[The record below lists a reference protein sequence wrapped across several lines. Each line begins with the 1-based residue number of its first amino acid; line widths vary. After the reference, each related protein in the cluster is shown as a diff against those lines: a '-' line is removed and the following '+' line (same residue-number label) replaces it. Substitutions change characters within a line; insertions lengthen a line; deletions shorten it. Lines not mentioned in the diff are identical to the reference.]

1 MVLVTGCTGLLLL
14 LLLVFTASAC
24 QSSCFTYFGVRAISS
39 IGSICSSIGYYL
51 LFLLLLL
58 LLLLL
63 KLLDGGDCIIELLL
77 LRLGGQREVGE
88 SLRVLALELLL
99 EQKLD
104 ILLKLKLK
112 EVIVLRLVNL
122 HLICR
127 CTLRRSGIRQLLHEL
142 LLVKLQVL
150 EVGGGDLLLLGRRGL
165 HLSITTSCSSA
176 TILPAIIRCLVL
188 LQLHEQH

>member
-14 LLLVFTASAC
+14 LLLVLAASAC
-24 QSSCFTYFGVRAISS
+24 QSSCFTCFGVRAISS

-51 LFLLLLL
+51 LFLLLL
-58 LLLLL
+58 
-63 KLLDGGDCIIELLL
+63 KVLDGGDCIIELLL

-104 ILLKLKLK
+104 VLLKLKLK

-127 CTLRRSGIRQLLHEL
+127 CTLRRSGIGQLLHEL

>member
-14 LLLVFTASAC
+14 LLLVLAASAC
-24 QSSCFTYFGVRAISS
+24 QSSCFTCFGVRAISS

-58 LLLLL
+58 LLL
-63 KLLDGGDCIIELLL
+63 KVLDGGDCIIELLL

-104 ILLKLKLK
+104 VLLKLKLK

>member
-58 LLLLL
+58 LLL

-104 ILLKLKLK
+104 VLLKLKLK

>member
-14 LLLVFTASAC
+14 LLLVFAASAC

-39 IGSICSSIGYYL
+39 IGSICSSTGYYL
-51 LFLLLLL
+51 LFLLL